1 VTLRE
6 FVEHGHVGTRAERER
21 FETGLVEG
29 WQRAIEAG
37 IPMKLDADPPH
48 ETWAICFN
56 FAKGMLTQWGAWQ

>member
-1 VTLRE
+1 MTLRE

-37 IPMKLDADPPH
+37 LPMKLDADTPH
-48 ETWAICFN
+48 ETWAICFR
-56 FAKGMLTQWGAWQ
+56 FAKGMLIQFGAW